1 MATHG
6 GGNATTAPK
15 TNPDAENDYLAMAMA
30 WSWLA
35 LVGVTVGYAFVL
47 QTNRYMRTIACLN
60 NETQRYFIMP
70 NYFHGTLK
78 KYLLDAPLFRKRHH
92 REFRL
97 SSAINMGTLP
107 GRLQTL
113 FLIAYL
119 VMAITLT
126 TYKIDWTA
134 PIREI
139 LNMLVLRTGTL
150 AIWNM
155 LPLFLLAGRNNPL
168 LRLTGISFD
177 TYNLVHRWLGRIVA
191 AEVIVHGSSWIAG
204 EVMEQGWA
212 SLAASEKTST
222 QVLSGTI
229 AGSAM
234 AAILLLSPSAIRH
247 AFYETFLTFHIL
259 LVTLVIGAL
268 WCVSS
273 QYKPRTIPS
282 SSNQNATQVA
292 LWLGIFGKASSG
304 VCALISS
311 FHSFIFLPDCYGL
324 LASSRSL
331 SLTCTSNFRYHFHQ
345 YPGMKLILY
354 GVIILWVFDR
364 FLRLAKLVYRNV
376 GNGGTRAECEILPGD
391 AVRVTMKLA
400 RPWRFQPGQHAYIYM
415 PKVGFHTN
423 HPFTV
428 AWSEEEQDMS
438 MEKGLPMSS
447 SDILEMRKSTMSFII
462 RRRTGFTD
470 SLWKKV
476 EKAPNGRLTTTA
488 FLEGP
493 YGSQELHSYGTVLL
507 FAAGV
512 GITHQVPHVRDLV
525 MGYSNRTV
533 AARKVVLIWIIQN
546 PEHLEWIRPWMTTIL
561 ALPKRRDVL
570 KILLFVTRPRSTKE
584 IQSPS
589 ASVQMFPGKPNIQTL
604 IDQEVG
610 NAVGAIGVSV
620 CGVGALAD
628 EVRRGCRMWMDR
640 VNIDFHEESFSW

>member
-1 MATHG
+1 M
-6 GGNATTAPK
+6 

-35 LVGVTVGYAFVL
+35 LVGVTVGYAFIL
-47 QTNRYMRTIACLN
+47 QANRYMRTIACLN

-70 NYFHGTLK
+70 NYYHGTFK
-78 KYLLDAPLFRKRHH
+78 KYLLNAPLFRKRHH

-97 SSAINMGTLP
+97 SSAINIGTLP
-107 GRLQTL
+107 SRIQTI
-113 FLIAYL
+113 FLVAYL

-126 TYKIDWTA
+126 TYKIDWRA
-134 PIREI
+134 PIGEI
-139 LNMLVLRTGTL
+139 IDMLVTRTGTL

-168 LRLTGISFD
+168 LTLTGISFD
-177 TYNLVHRWLGRIVA
+177 TYNLVHRWFGRIVA
-191 AEVIVHGSSWIAG
+191 AEVIVHGSSWIASK
-204 EVMEQGWA
+204 VMQKGWA
-212 SLAASEKTST
+212 GVAASEKTST
-222 QVLSGTI
+222 MILSGTI

-234 AAILLLSPSAIRH
+234 AAFLLQSPSAVRH

-259 LVTLVIGAL
+259 LSILVIGAL
-268 WCVSS
+268 W
-273 QYKPRTIPS
+273 
-282 SSNQNATQVA
+282 
-292 LWLGIFGKASSG
+292 
-304 VCALISS
+304 
-311 FHSFIFLPDCYGL
+311 
-324 LASSRSL
+324 
-331 SLTCTSNFRYHFHQ
+331 YHFDE
-345 YPGMKLILY
+345 YPGKKLILY
-354 GVIILWVFDR
+354 GVIILWLYDRVFR
-364 FLRLAKLVYRNV
+364 MAKLVYRNV
-376 GNGGTRAECEILPGD
+376 GKGGTRAECEILPGD

-400 RPWRFQPGQHAYIYM
+400 RPWRFHPGQHAYIYM
-415 PKVGFHTN
+415 PKIGFHTN

-438 MEKGLPMSS
+438 MEKGLPMNSG
-447 SDILEMRKSTMSFII
+447 DILEMRKSTVSFII

-476 EKAPNGRLTTTA
+476 EKAPNGHLTTTA

-507 FAAGV
+507 IAAGV

-525 MGYSNRTV
+525 TGYNNRTV
-533 AARKVVLIWIIQN
+533 AARKVVLIWIIQS

-561 ALPKRRDVL
+561 ALPRRREIL

-589 ASVQMFPGKPNIQTL
+589 ASVQMFPGKPNVQAL
-604 IDQEVG
+604 IDQEVES
-610 NAVGAIGVSV
+610 AVGSIGVSV